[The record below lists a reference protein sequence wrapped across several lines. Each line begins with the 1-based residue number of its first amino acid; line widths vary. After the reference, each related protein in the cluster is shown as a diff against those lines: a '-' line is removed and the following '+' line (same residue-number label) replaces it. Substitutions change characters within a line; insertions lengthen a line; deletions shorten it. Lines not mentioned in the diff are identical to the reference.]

1 MQGPEH
7 QIYLSIYDVYAVLI
21 PILIL
26 LTFLPSFKYLAYAA
40 YIGMVFLVVAMV
52 VSYCLCL
59 SVHLSVCLYVHLCTC
74 NGWGREDQLES
85 VTYVHM
91 YMCTV
96 LSTVSLHVV
105 LCVYESDAYDG
116 VPIWYVW
123 YYMYVHDWMADY
135 PSCVCLCCVMTHLP
149 MYIVHSTS
157 HVLNI
162 SLLTL
167 LCIDCLCV
175 WHWATLPRCGSWHQ
189 LL

>member
-1 MQGPEH
+1 
-7 QIYLSIYDVYAVLI
+7 
-21 PILIL
+21 
-26 LTFLPSFKYLAYAA
+26 
-40 YIGMVFLVVAMV
+40 
-52 VSYCLCL
+52 
-59 SVHLSVCLYVHLCTC
+59 
-74 NGWGREDQLES
+74 
-85 VTYVHM
+85 
-91 YMCTV
+91 MCTV

-149 MYIVHSTS
+149 VYIVHSTS

-189 LL
+189 LLWVENSATVLWNGSISLLCSHNGELKTHAKPLSLLPPSFLSLFSLLFLSSSPYLHPLASQFTAYYYISAVTLSLPR